1 MSYILY
7 CPEKVQ
13 VWERKV
19 LENGTIVPRKELR
32 VGARALYRH
41 RYRDERF
48 ICPLRIIDTRVTLL
62 RCKTLDEALKEQDA
76 LLDRT
81 GEKFEI
87 RDYNRGYIGRRVD
100 I

>member
-13 VWERKV
+13 VWERKE
-19 LENGTIVPRKELR
+19 LENGTIVPGKELR

-76 LLDRT
+76 LLERT
-81 GEKFEI
+81 GERFEI

>member
-19 LENGTIVPRKELR
+19 LENGTIVPGKELR

-76 LLDRT
+76 LLERT
-81 GEKFEI
+81 GERFEI